1 MWVNTKADLLAAG
14 TAQITGA
21 SWQQFVSQ
29 SAAGPGA
36 GGDGSVFLNYH
47 GNRVKLSL
55 SKTGSILLSHRGG
68 GIVSFIL
75 NNEDYIAR
83 LESAPL
89 HCPEQ
94 AFITISGSCIF
105 SCKYCSVPSLKG
117 QRKSSDEI
125 VQMIKMQQETGT
137 VHAISLTS
145 GIMYSVEEEEQY
157 TISIVTRLRKE
168 FPDLPIGVSIY
179 PTNKSPERLYQAGVY
194 EVKFNLET
202 ATAVLLAEMCPES
215 NREEIMSAL
224 VTSVHLFGKGHVF
237 SNVILGLGE
246 TDQEMEACILE
257 LCKIGVIPI
266 IRPLNP
272 NSTLQAAGYRRPDSK
287 RLLAMHEVMTR
298 ALGDAGLDPSLC
310 ETMCPRCGGCDLVV
324 GRDL

>member
-1 MWVNTKADLLAAG
+1 MWINTKADLLAAG

-29 SAAGPGA
+29 STAGPGA
-36 GGDGSVFLNYH
+36 GGDGSVFLNCRGH
-47 GNRVKLSL
+47 RVKLSL
-55 SKTGSILLSHRGG
+55 SKTGSILLSHHGG

-75 NNEDYIAR
+75 NNEKHIAR

-94 AFITISGSCIF
+94 AFITISSGCIF
-105 SCKYCSVPSLKG
+105 SCKYCVVPALTG
-117 QRKSSDEI
+117 RRKSSDEI
-125 VQMIKMQQETGT
+125 VEMIEKQQKTGT
-137 VHAISLTS
+137 LRAISLTS
-145 GIMYSVEEEEQY
+145 GIMYDVEEEEEY
-157 TISIVTRLRKE
+157 AISIITRLVSE

-179 PTNKSPERLYQAGVY
+179 PTDKSPERLHQLGVR

-202 ATAVLLAEMCPES
+202 ATADLFAKMCPES
-215 NREEIMSAL
+215 NREKIMSAL
-224 VTSVHLFGKGHVF
+224 TMSVQLFGKGNVF

-257 LCKIGVIPI
+257 LCKMGVIPI

-272 NSTLQAAGYRRPDSK
+272 NSTLLAAGYHRPDSK
-287 RLLAMHEVMTR
+287 RLLAMHEIMTK
-298 ALGDAGLDPSLC
+298 ALGDAALDPSLC

-324 GRDL
+324 GDL